1 MSVTIAYGLN
11 LVLMIGEIV
20 VSVPVGAF
28 ALGCVRLCGQLR
40 HDEAATRRAA
50 ILFTAAVILLYVGL
64 LADIIRRLLA
74 P

>member
-1 MSVTIAYGLN
+1 MSVTTYALN

-28 ALGCVRLCGQLR
+28 ALGCVRLCGQLW
-40 HDEAATRRAA
+40 HEEASLRRAA
-50 ILFTAAVILLYVGL
+50 ILFTVAAILLNVAL
-64 LADIIRRLLA
+64 LADSIRRLLA